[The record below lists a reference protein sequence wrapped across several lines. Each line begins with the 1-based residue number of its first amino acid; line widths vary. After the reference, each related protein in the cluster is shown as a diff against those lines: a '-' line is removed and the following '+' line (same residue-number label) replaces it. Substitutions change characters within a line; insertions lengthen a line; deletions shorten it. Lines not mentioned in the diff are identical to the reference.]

1 MIRPKQNIQCLY
13 FYKSVICEF
22 FIINNL
28 FSKNVANIINY
39 YKNDIIIQRILSVF
53 RYFLI
58 LHLHKKRI
66 KKRSGILLKK
76 MPDRYPLFNINYIP
90 VGNTRL

>member
-76 MPDRYPLFNINYIP
+76 CRTDILFLI
-90 VGNTRL
+90 

>member
-39 YKNDIIIQRILSVF
+39 YKNDIITQRILSISAIF
-53 RYFLI
+53 
-58 LHLHKKRI
+58 
-66 KKRSGILLKK
+66 
-76 MPDRYPLFNINYIP
+76 
-90 VGNTRL
+90 

>member
-28 FSKNVANIINY
+28 FSKKRRKYNKLLQKRYYYKKNIIC
-39 YKNDIIIQRILSVF
+39 F
-53 RYFLI
+53 
-58 LHLHKKRI
+58 
-66 KKRSGILLKK
+66 
-76 MPDRYPLFNINYIP
+76 PLFFNI
-90 VGNTRL
+90 TFA